1 MPGLWRQACFATA
14 LAAGWGSAVVSAA
27 EPIKIGVTVAQSL
40 PGSVVQGTLVKDGLA
55 VAQQILNDAGGVLDR
70 PNELVVED
78 TQGVPEKAAAAV
90 ETLITRDHVVAIV
103 GEHQSSAALAGIEV
117 AHRHHMPSINTNGWA
132 DAIRDKGYVEVFN
145 PGNYNSRVGAAAA
158 TAFKGLG
165 AKSVVAFAE
174 NTDYGIGLAK
184 TIGEQLKAT
193 APEIRYSYVTLDRA
207 ATDFLPAIAPLR
219 HDLPDVLVNIMLP
232 PAAYLMINQA
242 YEEGIAPTA
251 RTYFYDAAGIADY
264 PDFWENVTDA
274 GRGLMV
280 FGLYHP
286 KMTEPPLGKEVA
298 ETYAAKTGKSP
309 NRLLFQ
315 AADSLF
321 VLADAMKR
329 ANSTDADPVIK
340 ALEATDFAGTRG
352 TITFSKEPGYKFHQW
367 LDVPYVTYQ
376 LTEEN
381 QKIGDATLIEEPG
394 VPFDKARVWRSMT
407 Y

>member
-1 MPGLWRQACFATA
+1 MRRQAWLLT
-14 LAAGWGSAVVSAA
+14 LLVGWSGVAAA
-27 EPIKIGVTVAQSL
+27 EDPIRIGVTVAQSA
-40 PGSVVQGTLVKDGLA
+40 PGSVVQGTLVMDGLE
-55 VAQQILNDAGGVLDR
+55 VAQQIINDKGGVLGR
-70 PNELVVED
+70 PIELVVRD
-78 TQGVPEKAAAAV
+78 TGGVPEKAAAAV
-90 ETLITRDHVVAIV
+90 EALITEDHVVAIT
-103 GEHQSSAALAGIEV
+103 GEHRSSAALAGIEV
-117 AHRHHMPSINTNGWA
+117 AHRHHIPYINTNGWA
-132 DAIRDKGYVEVFN
+132 DAIREKGYVEVFN

-184 TIGEQLKAT
+184 TMAAQLAAT
-193 APEIRYSYVTLDRA
+193 APEIKFSYVTLDRT
-207 ATDFLPAIAPLR
+207 ATDFVSAMAPLR
-219 HDLPDVLVNIMLP
+219 HELPDVLVNIMLP
-232 PAAYLMINQA
+232 PAAYAMINQA

-274 GRGLMV
+274 GRGMLV

-286 KMTEPPLGKEVA
+286 KMTEPPLGHEVA
-298 ETYAAKTGKSP
+298 DAYEAKTQKPP

-321 VLADAMKR
+321 LLADAITR
-329 ANSTDADPVIK
+329 AKATDADAMIK
-340 ALEATDFAGTRG
+340 ALEATNFTGTRG

-376 LTEEN
+376 LTEED
-381 QKIGDATLIEEPG
+381 QKIADATLIEEPG
-394 VPFDKARVWRSMT
+394 VPFDKARVWKATT

>member
-1 MPGLWRQACFATA
+1 MPRLWRQAWFATV
-14 LAAGWGSAVVSAA
+14 LASVSWSSGAGAA
-27 EPIKIGVTVAQSL
+27 EPIKIGVTVAESL
-40 PGSVVQGTLVKDGLA
+40 PGSVVQGKLVKDGLD
-55 VAQQILNDAGGVLDR
+55 VALQILNDAGGVLDR
-70 PNELVVED
+70 PIELVVED
-78 TQGVPEKAAAAV
+78 TQGIPEQAAAAV
-90 ETLITRDHVVAIV
+90 ERLIARDHVVAIV
-103 GEHQSSAALAGIEV
+103 GEHQSSTALAGIEV
-117 AHRHHMPSINTNGWA
+117 AHRHHIPYINTNGWA
-132 DAIRDKGYVEVFN
+132 DSIRDKGYVEVFN

-165 AKSVVAFAE
+165 ARSVVAFAE

-184 TIGEQLKAT
+184 TIGEQLKLT
-193 APEIRYSYVTLDRA
+193 APEINYSYVTLDRA
-207 ATDFLPAIAPLR
+207 GHDFQPEMAPLR

-232 PAAYLMINQA
+232 PAAYTMINQA

-251 RTYFYDAAGIADY
+251 RSYFYDAAGIADY

-286 KMTEPPLGKEVA
+286 KMTEPPLGREVA
-298 ETYAAKTGKSP
+298 EAYTEKTHNPP

-321 VLADAMKR
+321 LLADAIKR

-340 ALEATDFAGTRG
+340 ALEATDFTGTRG
-352 TITFSKEPGYKFHQW
+352 TVTFSRDPGYKFHQW
-367 LDVPYVTYQ
+367 LEVPYVTYQ

-381 QKIGDATLIEEPG
+381 QKIGDATLLEEPG
-394 VPFDKARVWRSMT
+394 VPFDKARVWKATT